1 MWQYGLV
8 MNVHLTIS
16 WRLLGVMN
24 HAWAVKLYK
33 HEAAK
38 WLDVGIGDGVE
49 RVGFRAGPR
58 GRVRSTCSC
67 IRTTSGSASPAKGEV
82 DHSTVSARVDRCV
95 DGVRLPNGK

>member
-8 MNVHLTIS
+8 MNVHLTIC

-49 RVGFRAGPR
+49 RCRLSRRASGTSAQHVFVYTHDLR
-58 GRVRSTCSC
+58 IRFACKGR
-67 IRTTSGSASPAKGEV
+67 SGSLNRFR
-82 DHSTVSARVDRCV
+82 TR
-95 DGVRLPNGK
+95 